1 MIKKNNWFLKILL
14 TIFIIGLYFFSR
26 LQNLTAIPVFG
37 DEAIYIRWSQIIKS
51 VETLRFI
58 PQTDG
63 KQPLFMWFTAVIF
76 KFISDPLVASRFISV
91 SAGFLSLVGIFI
103 TICILISFSDAE
115 KNPLKFVF
123 KSLKDNF
130 YFGFLS
136 SIVYIFL
143 PFSFFFDRM
152 ALPDN
157 LLSMFGIWSLLF
169 TLLLSKFKRLDLSL
183 ILGIILGLAWLT
195 KSPAIYFVVLAVF
208 SFVILNFKNLKT
220 IYLPIIS
227 SVIGFIIYNILRLG
241 PQFQMIALRNQ
252 DYIWPI
258 GEILKHPFD
267 PLKPHLGDALVIFNQ
282 YISWPILVFALLG
295 LIIYVKKFKFQ
306 FKNLI
311 VFCWFVL
318 PLISNCIFAK
328 VFTARYIL
336 FILPPLIILI
346 TLALSTFF
354 KKPILKIIFVSLLF
368 IPNFIFLINL
378 SQKPFDIKLPS
389 TEAGYLEGWTS
400 GWGIKETSVFLKER
414 SKQANVIVGTEGNFG
429 TLPDGFQIY
438 TNQVNQLTVIG
449 LGLGFTKIPSNLTN
463 AFKYGDEVYLLINKS
478 RLTLESL
485 EQDKLKLIKSFSK
498 PSNDQLL
505 LYQLQ

>member
-1 MIKKNNWFLKILL
+1 MIKKNNWFLKIFL

-26 LQNLTAIPVFG
+26 LQHLTAIPVFG

-63 KQPLFMWFTAVIF
+63 KQPLFMWFTAVVF
-76 KFISDPLVASRFISV
+76 KFISDPLVASRFISIL
-91 SAGFLSLVGIFI
+91 AGFLSLVGIFSI
-103 TICILISFSDAE
+103 VCILISFSNIE

-136 SIVYIFL
+136 SIIYIFL

-183 ILGIILGLAWLT
+183 ILGIVLGLAWLT

-208 SFVILNFKNLKT
+208 SFIVLNLKNLKN

-227 SVIGFIIYNILRLG
+227 SVIAFIIYNILRLG

-252 DYIWPI
+252 DYIWSI

-282 YISWPILVFALLG
+282 YISWPVLIFVIIGLV
-295 LIIYVKKFKFQ
+295 IYFKKFKFQ
-306 FKNLI
+306 TKNFVVL
-311 VFCWFVL
+311 CWFVL
-318 PLISNCIFAK
+318 PFISNCIFAK

-336 FILPPLIILI
+336 FTLPPLIVLT
-346 TLALSTFF
+346 TLGLSVFF
-354 KKPILKIIFVSLLF
+354 KKTIFKIIFISLLF
-368 IPNFIFLINL
+368 IPNLIFIFNL
-378 SQKPFDIKLPS
+378 STKPFEVKLPN
-389 TEAGYLEGWTS
+389 TESGYLEGWTS
-400 GWGIKETSVFLKER
+400 GWGIQETAQYLQER

-463 AFKYGDEVYLLINKS
+463 AFKYGDEVYILINKS
-478 RLTLESL
+478 RLTIDSL
-485 EQDKLKLIKSFSK
+485 DLDKLKLVKYYSK
-498 PSNDQLL
+498 PTNDQLL

>member
-1 MIKKNNWFLKILL
+1 MIKKNNWFLKIFLIISL
-14 TIFIIGLYFFSR
+14 IGLYFFSR

-76 KFISDPLVASRFISV
+76 KFISDPLVASRFISI
-91 SAGFLSLVGIFI
+91 SAGFLGLVGIFSI
-103 TICILISFSDAE
+103 VCILISFSDSE
-115 KNPLKFVF
+115 KNPLKFIF

-130 YFGFLS
+130 YLGFLS
-136 SIVYIFL
+136 SIIYIFL

-157 LLSMFGIWSLLF
+157 LLSMFGIWSLFF

-183 ILGIILGLAWLT
+183 ILGIVLGLSWLT

-208 SFVILNFKNLKT
+208 SFIVLNLKNLKT
-220 IYLPIIS
+220 IYFPVIS
-227 SVIGFIIYNILRLG
+227 SVIAFIIYNILRLG
-241 PQFQMIALRNQ
+241 PQFQMIALRNK
-252 DYIWPI
+252 DYIWSVS
-258 GEILKHPFD
+258 EILKHPLD

-282 YISWPILVFALLG
+282 YISWPILIFG
-295 LIIYVKKFKFQ
+295 LIG
-306 FKNLI
+306 LI
-311 VFCWFVL
+311 LFFIKRKLDLKYLILISWFIL
-318 PLISNCIFAK
+318 PFISNCIFAK

-336 FILPPLIILI
+336 FILPPLIILV
-346 TLALSTFF
+346 TLGLSVFF
-354 KKPILKIIFVSLLF
+354 KKTIFKIIFISLLF
-368 IPNFIFLINL
+368 IPNLIFIFNL
-378 SQKPFDIKLPS
+378 STKPFDVKLPN
-389 TEAGYLEGWTS
+389 TESGYLESWTS
-400 GWGIKETSVFLKER
+400 GWGIKEASVFLKER
-414 SKQANVIVGTEGNFG
+414 SKQVNVIVGTEGNFG

-478 RLTLESL
+478 RLTIDSL
-485 EQDKLKLIKSFSK
+485 DLDKLKLIKSYSK
-498 PSNDQLL
+498 PANDQLL